1 MHCKNRFCSND
12 HGFSLVELIVVI
24 AIMAILAAVAIPT
37 FAHFITMAKEA
48 SDIAFMN
55 DLEHAIMLA
64 ATADMKTGGISE
76 LQVEINKNDGSIIKI
91 TYFDKHHLDYD
102 ELPDEDTERG
112 EGYSFEKGDGQTISQ
127 IIDWDYKFKAHNSV
141 KDNKH
146 WKDDRWTLALITTSD
161 NQESPQDPPHSE
173 DQSPSGNQNPSGDQ
187 PPPWAFDENL
197 E

>member
-1 MHCKNRFCSND
+1 MHSKHRFCSND

-64 ATADMKTGGISE
+64 ATADMKTGEISE
-76 LQVEINKNDGSIIKI
+76 LQVVINKNDGSIIKI
-91 TYFDKHHLDYD
+91 TYFDKHHLDYG
-102 ELPDEDTERG
+102 EAPNEATERI
-112 EGYSFEKGDGQTISQ
+112 EYYSFEKGDGQTISQ

-146 WKDDRWTLALITTSD
+146 WKDDRWTLTLITTSD

-173 DQSPSGNQNPSGDQ
+173 DQNPSGNQNSSGDQ
-187 PPPWAFDENL
+187 PPWAFDENL

>member
-1 MHCKNRFCSND
+1 MHSKSSFHSNK
-12 HGFSLVELIVVI
+12 GFSLVELIVVI

-37 FAHFITMAKEA
+37 FAHFITMAREA

-64 ATADMKTGGISE
+64 ATADMKTGGISK

-112 EGYSFEKGDGQTISQ
+112 EGGFGHTGMK
-127 IIDWDYKFKAHNSV
+127 
-141 KDNKH
+141 
-146 WKDDRWTLALITTSD
+146 
-161 NQESPQDPPHSE
+161 
-173 DQSPSGNQNPSGDQ
+173 
-187 PPPWAFDENL
+187 
-197 E
+197 